1 MKRESFIFYQSFS
14 DAIAELDDACR
25 LAVYDAIVQYG
36 LTGEMPEVSGVPKA
50 IMTLIRPQIDANLR
64 RYENGR
70 KGAEHGKKGGRP
82 RKNTGEPNPTET
94 PESKNENPEETPKK
108 PQENPEITPEKGQA
122 NPTETPNVNVN
133 DNVNDNDN
141 KTSSIDDGK
150 KYSSG
155 KPQKKET
162 KKGASPQPPSMTDLS
177 FCAPG
182 FVPVVEKWLEYKKS
196 RREGYKS
203 PESLKAMYEKLFKLS
218 GGAPS
223 VAWEIVNESMANNY
237 AGLFALKN
245 GFSGTSPATP
255 TPGRYGAA
263 LVAMNGAKERIRQ
276 RNQND
281 SNNGSNRQ

>member
-14 DAIAELDDACR
+14 DAISELDDTCR

-36 LTGEMPEVSGVPKA
+36 LTGEMPEMSGVPKA

-82 RKNTGEPNPTET
+82 RKNTDESNPT
-94 PESKNENPEETPKK
+94 ETPKK
-108 PQENPEITPEKGQA
+108 PQENPEITPGEGQV
-122 NPTETPNVNVN
+122 NPTGTPNVNDNV
-133 DNVNDNDN
+133 NVNDNDN
-141 KTSSIDDGK
+141 KTSSIDDEK
-150 KYSSG
+150 KYGSG

-162 KKGASPQPPSMTDLS
+162 KKGASPQPPSMTELS

-182 FVPVVEKWLEYKKS
+182 FVPVVEKWLEYKKN

-218 GGAPS
+218 GGVPS

-237 AGLFALKN
+237 AGLFPLKN
-245 GFSGTSPATP
+245 GFSKPPEPPKSRIQEAFDTLQ
-255 TPGRYGAA
+255 R
-263 LVAMNGAKERIRQ
+263 AKQ
-276 RNQND
+276 MLRNEQYA
-281 SNNGSNRQ
+281 NNTD

>member
-14 DAIAELDDACR
+14 DAISELDDACR

-36 LTGEMPEVSGVPKA
+36 LTGEMPELSGVPKA

-82 RKNTGEPNPTET
+82 RKNTDESNPTET

-108 PQENPEITPEKGQA
+108 PQENPEITPAKGRE
-122 NPTETPNVNVN
+122 NPTETPNVNDNV
-133 DNVNDNDN
+133 NVNDNDN
-141 KTSSIDDGK
+141 NTSSVDDGK
-150 KYSSG
+150 KNRSG

-162 KKGASPQPPSMTDLS
+162 KKGASPPPPSVPDLP

-182 FVPVVEKWLEYKKS
+182 FVPVVEKWLDYKKS

-218 GGAPS
+218 GGEPS

-237 AGLFALKN
+237 AGLFPLKN
-245 GFSGTSPATP
+245 GIVGASAPTNPAT
-255 TPGRYGAA
+255 GKYGAA

-276 RNQND
+276 RNQID
-281 SNNGSNRQ
+281 SNNGSN